1 MNLLASSHEQDI
13 VIENDEIKL
22 TLTSDAKARSLL
34 HKPSG
39 QECLVEGSNAPVF
52 ALTEYRPYDAE
63 NMLTYVAKS
72 TTFPANKVVRK
83 GDSLFV
89 NFDRIEYTAVIELNV
104 TPHYIGFNLKRLEYM
119 LEEISQ
125 FKRVTEIDEF
135 TILQLPVKKRDVFG
149 EWLNVVWDGDI
160 AVNVIGT
167 SSFTKIDSSDRDNH
181 FLLTAG
187 MESEIKLLD
196 VGAALITTTKNNFLD
211 YLAVLE
217 RGTAWDSPIS
227 LVTTSLD
234 ELNNH
239 PRTEDNLAVIKKWE
253 DARLAGIFTDEQ
265 KEILKDPWQE
275 HILLNFNGS
284 HELLPYEQ
292 VQNFAN
298 NNPDGA
304 AFLFTRNGKTWVV
317 YWHKSGSGKLI
328 IPVSDKYIKVY
339 NNDMKMERKHLKRGV
354 AQTIPIDNRRFIEFD
369 MPENE
374 VINILRHGEITD
386 SRVM

>member
-1 MNLLASSHEQDI
+1 MFRVKYHILGTLCGLVFSLHLLASSHEQDI
-13 VIENDEIKL
+13 VIENDEIRL

-160 AVNVIGT
+160 AVNVIAT

-196 VGAALITTTKNNFLD
+196 V
-211 YLAVLE
+211 
-217 RGTAWDSPIS
+217 
-227 LVTTSLD
+227 
-234 ELNNH
+234 
-239 PRTEDNLAVIKKWE
+239 
-253 DARLAGIFTDEQ
+253 
-265 KEILKDPWQE
+265 
-275 HILLNFNGS
+275 
-284 HELLPYEQ
+284 
-292 VQNFAN
+292 
-298 NNPDGA
+298 
-304 AFLFTRNGKTWVV
+304 
-317 YWHKSGSGKLI
+317 
-328 IPVSDKYIKVY
+328 
-339 NNDMKMERKHLKRGV
+339 
-354 AQTIPIDNRRFIEFD
+354 
-369 MPENE
+369 
-374 VINILRHGEITD
+374 
-386 SRVM
+386 